1 MNMPAISDSE
11 WKIMKV
17 LWNENPK
24 TAVEIMEELEKETNW
39 RPTTVKTLLSRL
51 VKKDAI
57 TYEKENRT
65 YYYTPLIEEAQCV
78 TQESKSFLQRVY
90 NGGVKSLVSN
100 FLHMEELS
108 KEDVE
113 ELKKILEDK

>member
-1 MNMPAISDSE
+1 MNIPAISDSE

-24 TAVEIMEELEKETNW
+24 TATEIMEELEKETNW
-39 RPTTVKTLLSRL
+39 KPTTVKTLLSRL
-51 VKKDAI
+51 VKKEAI
-57 TYEKENRT
+57 TYENKNRK
-65 YYYTPLIEEAQCV
+65 YYYTPLIGEEQCV
-78 TQESKSFLQRVY
+78 IEESKSFLQRVY
-90 NGGVKSLVSN
+90 NGGVKSLVAN
-100 FLHMEELS
+100 FLHMEKLS